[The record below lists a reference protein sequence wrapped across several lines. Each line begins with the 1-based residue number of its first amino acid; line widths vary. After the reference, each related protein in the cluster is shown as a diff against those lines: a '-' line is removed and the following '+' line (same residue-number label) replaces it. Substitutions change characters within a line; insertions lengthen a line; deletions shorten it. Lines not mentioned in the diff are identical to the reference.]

1 MNFGLKALACLL
13 LYPDAALKDNLPE
26 IKEGV
31 GGSSL
36 SDDQKD
42 KLYICINHLAET
54 PLSDLQKDYVSTFDI
69 GKKASLN
76 LFEHMHGDSRERG
89 SAMLN
94 LKKLYEER
102 GLSIEGDEFP
112 DYLPMFLEFLSGLGY
127 SEAQALLDSAA
138 RHIAPIDIALQKSE
152 SPWRAVTGVILSL
165 SAMKNSEIKLERD
178 DLLPTTEA
186 ESFDSPVRF
195 GGNADPVQT
204 VHFKQ

>member
-42 KLYICINHLAET
+42 KLYIFINHLAET

-89 SAMLN
+89 SAML
-94 LKKLYEER
+94 
-102 GLSIEGDEFP
+102 SIESDEFP

-152 SPWRAVTGVILSL
+152 SPWRAVTGAILSL

>member
-1 MNFGLKALACLL
+1 MC
-13 LYPDAALKDNLPE
+13 
-26 IKEGV
+26 
-31 GGSSL
+31 S
-36 SDDQKD
+36 
-42 KLYICINHLAET
+42 
-54 PLSDLQKDYVSTFDI
+54 SDLAYRKSRPL
-69 GKKASLN
+69 LN
-76 LFEHMHGDSRERG
+76 RTDRPFLWSCH
-89 SAMLN
+89 N
-94 LKKLYEER
+94 
-102 GLSIEGDEFP
+102 EGDLKLTVASTATKVIMIEAGANEFP

-152 SPWRAVTGVILSL
+152 SPWRAVTGAILSL

>member
-42 KLYICINHLAET
+42 KLYIFITTWQRLPYPICKKIMSRHLISGRRRA
-54 PLSDLQKDYVSTFDI
+54 LIFL
-69 GKKASLN
+69 
-76 LFEHMHGDSRERG
+76 EHMHGDSRERG

>member
-1 MNFGLKALACLL
+1 
-13 LYPDAALKDNLPE
+13 
-26 IKEGV
+26 
-31 GGSSL
+31 
-36 SDDQKD
+36 
-42 KLYICINHLAET
+42 
-54 PLSDLQKDYVSTFDI
+54 
-69 GKKASLN
+69 
-76 LFEHMHGDSRERG
+76 
-89 SAMLN
+89 MLN

-152 SPWRAVTGVILSL
+152 SPWRAVTGAILSL